1 MTQLVDF
8 TVTSDKEDSRW
19 SLTWQVLRPPVD
31 PARKKILRCKFPS
44 IGQQWI
50 CARLL
55 TIDWVAWFGFVGL
68 KQTRGL
74 VKHQAIK
81 INLDNLAETIEPD
94 IPLQSFLLH
103 TPTKHQNGAIY
114 HMKVAQPFQKQYTL
128 HTKPA
133 EHCSMTNKSIL
144 RKSSE
149 EQNFFFI
156 LQLWRLSTELSR
168 SIDESS

>member
-1 MTQLVDF
+1 MMQNKHENWKPPFPTLLGDEAGWDKITTFSENCIGWLNLLDF

-81 INLDNLAETIEPD
+81 INLDYLAGTI
-94 IPLQSFLLH
+94 SKWTRH
-103 TPTKHQNGAIY
+103 SPT
-114 HMKVAQPFQKQYTL
+114 TL
-128 HTKPA
+128 SVTY
-133 EHCSMTNKSIL
+133 SN
-144 RKSSE
+144 
-149 EQNFFFI
+149 QNF
-156 LQLWRLSTELSR
+156 
-168 SIDESS
+168 

>member
-1 MTQLVDF
+1 MYHLFYLVYWKSGKHQLLTNWHCQWQLEIKIFSQRSLGARQAGIKSQFFSESCNGWPNLLDF
-8 TVTSDKEDSRW
+8 TVTSDKEDSR

-31 PARKKILRCKFPS
+31 QPRKKILRCKFPS

-81 INLDNLAETIEPD
+81 INLDNLAKT
-94 IPLQSFLLH
+94 
-103 TPTKHQNGAIY
+103 
-114 HMKVAQPFQKQYTL
+114 
-128 HTKPA
+128 
-133 EHCSMTNKSIL
+133 
-144 RKSSE
+144 SE
-149 EQNFFFI
+149 NI
-156 LQLWRLSTELSR
+156 
-168 SIDESS
+168 

>member
-1 MTQLVDF
+1 MMQNKHENWKPPFPTLLGDEAGWDKTPTFSENCNGRLNLLDF
-8 TVTSDKEDSRW
+8 TSTSDKEDSRW

-81 INLDNLAETIEPD
+81 INLDYLAGTI
-94 IPLQSFLLH
+94 SKWTRH
-103 TPTKHQNGAIY
+103 SPT
-114 HMKVAQPFQKQYTL
+114 TL
-128 HTKPA
+128 SVTY
-133 EHCSMTNKSIL
+133 SN
-144 RKSSE
+144 
-149 EQNFFFI
+149 QNF
-156 LQLWRLSTELSR
+156 
-168 SIDESS
+168 